1 MSRMRTS
8 SASFSWARAP
18 IRRARSS
25 DVKRPQCSPQSGLIE
40 AARLDQGGDGRRDE
54 VVEGVAAPDRSR
66 GDRMWVDLE
75 EMDALRARK
84 LLEHGFQP
92 SPWKAGPSADAELGE
107 LEDPARLRPLP
118 EVAELVGP
126 EDEERVVEVLRWEQL
141 DRARV
146 RI

>member
-8 SASFSWARAP
+8 SASFSWARGT

-25 DVKRPQCSPQSGLIE
+25 HVKRPQCSPESGLIE
-40 AARLDQGGDGRRDE
+40 AARLDQGGHGRWDE
-54 VVEGVAAPDRSR
+54 VVEGVAAPDPGR

-75 EMDALRARK
+75 EVDAFGPGK

-92 SPWKAGPSADAELGE
+92 FPREARPGADAERGE
-107 LEDPARLRPLP
+107 LEDCVRLRPLE

-126 EDEERVVEVLRWEQL
+126 EDE
-141 DRARV
+141 
-146 RI
+146 